1 MSTALAIASVSA
13 VLVDLLNNGL
23 IDHDVA
29 TSLGAVTVSALPPD
43 RITTGGP
50 NPPTQLNL
58 FLYRATPNAA
68 WRNIGL
74 PSRNGNGDLI
84 GDHALA
90 LDLHYLLSAY
100 GAADFHGEILL
111 GHGMQILHE
120 TPALS
125 REAVRRS
132 LAPPSPVAPNSALPS
147 NLRALFNSG
156 LADQFEQIRITP
168 ESLSTEEISKLWS
181 AFQTNYRPTAAY
193 VATVVLIESSRR
205 PRASLPVLTRGLRV
219 LPLEQPDIDVIRVED
234 PSVSPPVSNGPVL
247 ADSVLL
253 IRGRQLSGEDTVVL
267 VDGRQAVPL
276 EIRED
281 LIRTPLPPGTTAGV
295 HGVQVVHR
303 LQLGSPPVPHRWVES
318 NVEAIVV
325 RPVVQS
331 MAVANPVDQGGGIF
345 AADLDVTLNPPVE
358 ERQRVVL
365 LLNEA
370 VETPVGSPRSFSF
383 VAPPRSPSSPPAP
396 SSTIRIPIRNVPS
409 GPYLVRV
416 QVDGAESPL
425 TTDAQGVFTGPQRD
439 IP

>member
-1 MSTALAIASVSA
+1 
-13 VLVDLLNNGL
+13 
-23 IDHDVA
+23 
-29 TSLGAVTVSALPPD
+29 
-43 RITTGGP
+43 
-50 NPPTQLNL
+50 
-58 FLYRATPNAA
+58 
-68 WRNIGL
+68 
-74 PSRNGNGDLI
+74 
-84 GDHALA
+84 
-90 LDLHYLLSAY
+90 
-100 GAADFHGEILL
+100 
-111 GHGMQILHE
+111 
-120 TPALS
+120 
-125 REAVRRS
+125 
-132 LAPPSPVAPNSALPS
+132 
-147 NLRALFNSG
+147 
-156 LADQFEQIRITP
+156 
-168 ESLSTEEISKLWS
+168 
-181 AFQTNYRPTAAY
+181 
-193 VATVVLIESSRR
+193 
-205 PRASLPVLTRGLRV
+205 
-219 LPLEQPDIDVIRVED
+219 
-234 PSVSPPVSNGPVL
+234 
-247 ADSVLL
+247 
-253 IRGRQLSGEDTVVL
+253 